1 MHIFSDPSAG
11 MGFAG
16 GLMLMLLSMG
26 FLVGHLLRPRWGMRW
41 IGVAMGLAAIRALL
55 SSLAWTKA
63 WGVWPDVAALLAA
76 GTLSALLVGL
86 RLYVDS
92 LPRRPRLAFLLGV
105 LAWFG
110 LRELLELFGLGQAA
124 GPLASGLVFAYLTL
138 LCTGR
143 LQRTAGRAFPL
154 AALALVSNPLL
165 VLVIGQW
172 WLGLDND
179 QLRGLAALGMAIVG
193 LGLLMASIGRLRME
207 LEAELL
213 RRTQAERALRR
224 LNESLEMRVHERT
237 AELEQLV
244 MGLESFN
251 RMVSHD
257 LRGPLGGMHGLADLA
272 LQGLQQGRL
281 DKVEKYLGLMRGE
294 SQRLACL
301 VSQLLLLARVS
312 HAELALARTP
322 LDAVL
327 AEALQT
333 LRISEG
339 EEAVAC
345 VHAEPLPSAQID
357 AGLMQ
362 QVFINLIGNALK
374 FAGRNCQPAVYVR
387 SDEDARRLVVE
398 VRDNGPGF
406 DPARAIELFQPF
418 SRLHGAEVSGSGIGL
433 TIVRRIVERHG
444 GEVWAEG
451 RPGQG
456 ASFFF
461 SLPRE
466 RDAS

>member
-1 MHIFSDPSAG
+1 MQIFSDPGAG

-16 GLMLMLLSMG
+16 GLMLLLLSMG
-26 FLVGHLLRPRWGMRW
+26 FLVGHQLRPRWGMRW
-41 IGVAMGLAAIRALL
+41 IGFSMGIAAVRALVSSLSWFRASELWQDIAAI
-55 SSLAWTKA
+55 
-63 WGVWPDVAALLAA
+63 LAA

-86 RLYVDS
+86 RFYVG
-92 LPRRPRLAFLLGV
+92 LAPRRSVLVFLLGV

-110 LRELLELFGLGQAA
+110 LRELLELFGMRHAA
-124 GPLASGLVFAYLTL
+124 GPLASGLVFAYLAL

-143 LQRTAGRAFPL
+143 LQSVAGRAFPL
-154 AALALVSNPLL
+154 AALAMVSNPLL

-172 WLGLDND
+172 WLGLDNV
-179 QLRGLAALGMAIVG
+179 QLRGFAALGMAIVG
-193 LGLLMASIGRLRME
+193 LGLLMAGMGRLRMD
-207 LEAELL
+207 LEAELA
-213 RRTQAERALRR
+213 RRREAEGALRR
-224 LNESLEMRVHERT
+224 LNESLETRVHERT

-244 MGLESFN
+244 SGLESFN

-257 LRGPLGGMHGLADLA
+257 LRGPLGGMRGLADLA
-272 LQGLQQGRL
+272 LNGLHQGQL
-281 DKVEKYLGLMRGE
+281 DKVERYLGLMRGE
-294 SQRLACL
+294 SDRLAGL

-312 HAELALARTP
+312 NAELALADTP

-333 LRISEG
+333 LGISEG
-339 EEAVAC
+339 EGVVAC
-345 VHAEPLPSAQID
+345 VHAEPLPSAPVD

-374 FAGRNCQPAVYVR
+374 FAGRVVR
-387 SDEDARRLVVE
+387 PEVRVRADENGQRIVVE

-406 DPARAIELFQPF
+406 DPVRAGELFQPF
-418 SRLHGAEVSGSGIGL
+418 RRLHGAEVPGSGIGL

-444 GEVWAEG
+444 GQVWAEG

-461 SLPRE
+461 SLPR
-466 RDAS
+466 APSSA